1 MRFVEFDLFGGFLW
15 VIHRM
20 TAPLEMPLHAVFT
33 TAAIELQEMPPWQ
46 RESNRNTS
54 LSSINSYDSPSS
66 TDTSFEAGPQSLP
79 TMSSSQASTSSSSSL
94 SMDSPRPSSSGQHST
109 TPTSSDQSKSSGCVQ
124 SSRTLSWS
132 HASASG
138 SSQPSVIGHFHPS
151 DQPKLEPAHTTMPS
165 NAQVVYSVGG
175 KKNILHSAGKNV

>member
-54 LSSINSYDSPSS
+54 LSSINSYGSLSS

-79 TMSSSQASTSSSSSL
+79 TMSSSQTPTSSSSSL
-94 SMDSPRPSSSGQHST
+94 SMDSPRPLSSGQHST

-138 SSQPSVIGHFHPS
+138 SSHPS
-151 DQPKLEPAHTTMPS
+151 DQPKLEPAHTTVPS
-165 NAQVVYSVGG
+165 NAQVVYSVSG
-175 KKNILHSAGKNV
+175 KKNILHSAGKYV